1 MNTQKSG
8 HKTLL
13 TSVILSSP
21 GPLIVGLGLMVGKS
35 STQLA
40 DFVRRSSELL
50 AIIISYIIY
59 TVTTKENGVD
69 MEKKQKLER
78 ISNLCVGIAMIVG
91 GCIMFV
97 LALTSNTTEKGN
109 VIPGL
114 TIALLGVFAN
124 SLFWRK
130 YTKLNEESPNA
141 ILEVQARL
149 YRAKA
154 LVDSCVSIALLSVLW
169 LPNSSISYY
178 LDLLGTIIVSIYLV
192 YCGYQTFKEYM

>member
-1 MNTQKSG
+1 MDSKKSG
-8 HKTLL
+8 SKTLL
-13 TSVILSSP
+13 MSVIMSSP
-21 GPLIVGLGLMVGKS
+21 GPLVVGLGLMVGKS

-59 TVTTKENGVD
+59 TLTTKEDGVD
-69 MEKKQKLER
+69 IKKKQKLER
-78 ISNLCVGIAMIVG
+78 ISNLCVGVAMIVG
-91 GCIMFV
+91 GGIMLA
-97 LALTSNTTEKGN
+97 LALTSQNTEKGN

-114 TIALLGVFAN
+114 SIALMGVIAN
-124 SLFWRK
+124 TLFWRK
-130 YTKLNEESPNA
+130 YTKLNKETPNS

-154 LVDSCVSIALLSVLW
+154 FVDSCVSIALLSVVL

-178 LDLLGTIIVSIYLV
+178 LDLLGTSIVSIYLV
-192 YCGYQTFKEYM
+192 YSGYQTYKEYK